1 MADDPVEQ
9 QDVAAAAGER
19 VRVVRA
25 ARIAVVVVLVLLAV
39 GAGRTILGRMANA
52 RILDAGVSESAT
64 PYVKTTVVRASEGG
78 QSLALPGTLQGFQ
91 QAPLAAR
98 AAGYVRRWTKDIG
111 SHVAQGELL
120 ALIEAPE
127 IDQQLSQAEAARQ
140 RRGEPRALAQ
150 RRALGGMRKQNVV
163 SQRSSTAAAQAAQA
177 EANRRC
183 RRQRPAARRCGDSR
197 AWSRRS
203 TA

>member
-1 MADDPVEQ
+1 MADGPVQQ
-9 QDVAAAAGER
+9 QDIAAPPAER
-19 VRVVRA
+19 ARVVRA
-25 ARIAVVVVLVLLAV
+25 ARIAAVVVLVLLAV

-64 PYVKTTVVRASEGG
+64 PYVKTTVVLASEGS

-111 SHVAQGELL
+111 SHVTQGELL

-140 RRGEPRALAQ
+140 QAAQRRGTGRGEPR
-150 RRALGGMRKQNVV
+150 G
-163 SQRSSTAAAQAAQA
+163 
-177 EANRRC
+177 C
-183 RRQRPAARRCGDSR
+183 RRQRPATQTAAGIHARGRAVRRGDH
-197 AWSRRS
+197 AAQRRGR
-203 TA
+203 